1 MDKSVT
7 LSLLLMGSLIMLVP
21 FPNMN
26 IFSNAM
32 AQGYDNN
39 YNNYDDDMYSK
50 YPTNI
55 NKYECQKGPF
65 EGFFVSSVEFCKP
78 IKFDEKKDHS
88 RVNNNLTGT
97 QGPIGPIGPQGPIG
111 PIGPQGIQGIPGLV
125 GPQGPSG
132 ITLLNATNLYE
143 VTNSSTSEPGST
155 SVGAFALCD
164 PGDRVLHGGYNL
176 GIGSTIATNDTIS
189 TVIDTPITPTI
200 STFESYGWGVLLLF
214 QDESS
219 SINLGVIAT
228 CFDNPPFRP

>member
-39 YNNYDDDMYSK
+39 YNIYDDDMYSK

-65 EGFFVSSVEFCKP
+65 EGFFVGSVEFCKH
-78 IKFDEKKDHS
+78 IKFDDKKDHS
-88 RVNNNLTGT
+88 RDNNLTGT
-97 QGPIGPIGPQGPIG
+97 QGPQG
-111 PIGPQGIQGIPGLV
+111 PIGPQGIQGVPGLV

-132 ITLLNATNLYE
+132 TTQLNATNVYE

-164 PGDRVLHGGYNL
+164 PGDLVLHGGYVL
-176 GIGSTIATNDTIS
+176 GFGSMIAQNDTIS
-189 TVIDTPITPTI
+189 TVIDSPIMPTI
-200 STFESYGWGVLLLF
+200 FPEFGAFGWGVLLLF

-228 CFDNPPFRP
+228 CFDNPPFSP